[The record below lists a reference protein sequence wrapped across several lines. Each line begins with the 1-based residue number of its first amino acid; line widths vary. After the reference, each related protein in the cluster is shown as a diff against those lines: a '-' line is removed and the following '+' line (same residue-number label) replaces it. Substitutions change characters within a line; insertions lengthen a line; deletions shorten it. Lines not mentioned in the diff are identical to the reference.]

1 MTQTASFKDK
11 FKQGFSIFKW
21 ELRNCSSSLTVFAI
35 LATVFIAIILTLSLV
50 IGYRAAF
57 DAKPFDYDSVL
68 NAVGVFQIVASYAIF
83 YMNAVFTIVYTIRIY
98 SYLHNKRKA
107 DMYGS
112 MPVNRRTFYISKTIS
127 AYILSVVPTLF
138 FFGIIAIISICF
150 GQTVS
155 VEVARCYVQLL
166 LGSIACISF
175 YGLLS
180 VCCGTTLNA
189 VLTFVAV
196 NFAYPIS
203 ALFIKGTIKAFF
215 FGIPT
220 NMYNNNFI
228 MKALNPLAAY
238 DGKNIIYWLFFTAV
252 CLLLGTWLIKKR
264 KAESAQTSFAYYL
277 PCYIVKLLIAFI
289 IGMFLGVLFGSLNVF
304 GHGYAGFIFGFIL
317 GSVPAYVIS
326 HLILYAGFS
335 KIFKT
340 AIPLGG
346 LIVVVVALMGLCNF
360 DLLGY
365 NSYVPNIED
374 IKSAG
379 LVNLDN
385 CYFTGRTSVKNIA
398 NMASDDYT
406 DKYNIETVTKFH
418 NSVVGSISKKSS
430 TEKFESVWLN
440 LLLSDFPL
448 EYFDDTYCVSYRLN
462 DGRTVY
468 RYYDFTVS
476 NYTYYST
483 NLTSY
488 IINSDE
494 YFKNYSPA
502 MNAKTDEI
510 EKISINRSFYSDAD
524 GIYNNG
530 LSDAVIFGSS
540 LDETSKKRAFEDRQK
555 LIEAFRKDFAE
566 KGNDAD
572 KSESFCQISIN
583 YDKSYGETPNT
594 FLGSILKSMIG
605 SLDKDNDYVIVYE
618 DYDNTIAVL
627 KEIGVLNKDNTIN
640 KSSDYYKNL
649 EYMGY

>member
-304 GHGYAGFIFGFIL
+304 GYGYAGFIFGFIL

-365 NSYVPNIED
+365 NSYVPSIED

-379 LVNLDN
+379 IVDFSD
-385 CYFTGRTSVKNIA
+385 CYFIDKTNAVTLA

-406 DKYNIETVTKFH
+406 DEDNIGTIIWFHKSVTDYVCARSSSEKF
-418 NSVVGSISKKSS
+418 GSIWTNMLVSNIPV
-430 TEKFESVWLN
+430 ESFKN
-440 LLLSDFPL
+440 G
-448 EYFDDTYCVSYRLN
+448 YCVSYKLN
-462 DGRTVY
+462 NGWTTY
-468 RYYDFTVS
+468 RYYDFIAHD
-476 NYTYYST
+476 
-483 NLTSY
+483 Y
-488 IINSDE
+488 IYDYFFYNTDLADNITNSDE
-494 YFKNYSPA
+494 YFMNYSAA
-502 MNAKTDEI
+502 MNAKPDEAT
-510 EKISINRSFYSDAD
+510 EINIVIYSDD
-524 GIYNNG
+524 NGTEISDEEYLYN
-530 LSDAVIFGSS
+530 DYYDVTISS
-540 LDETSKKRAFEDRQK
+540 TSSSEDRQK
-555 LIEAFRKDFAE
+555 LLEALRKDYT
-566 KGNDAD
+566 KNGNLKDKNEPFCRVEIIFKNSAD
-572 KSESFCQISIN
+572 NSPFGSFWN
-583 YDKSYGETPNT
+583 
-594 FLGSILKSMIG
+594 FLLNKPI
-605 SLDKDNDYVIVYE
+605 NDYDSIRVYE

-640 KSSDYYKNL
+640 KSSDYYKNH